1 MGCALRRS
9 EWGRWLIALG
19 VLLAAGTG
27 CASDARLGET
37 AIEPTPAA
45 VCLAVYVLYSPSCVQ
60 CRYIKPAAERLA
72 AELAGQV
79 SVSLVP
85 ADEALG
91 RTLRQRYAI
100 RCLPAV
106 QIVNA
111 SGSAAARAQCGFPT
125 YEGLL
130 RAVHEALRACGCSL
144 EKGEDTG

>member
-1 MGCALRRS
+1 MEPAFRRG
-9 EWGRWLIALG
+9 EGWRWLIALG
-19 VLLAAGTG
+19 VLLAAG

-45 VCLAVYVLYSPSCVQ
+45 ACLAVYVLYSPSCVQ

-72 AELAGQV
+72 AELTGEV

-85 ADEALG
+85 VDEALG
-91 RTLRQRYAI
+91 RALRQRYAI

-106 QIVNA
+106 QIVDA
-111 SGSAAARAQCGFPT
+111 SGNPAARAQCGFPS

-130 RAVHEALRACGCSL
+130 RDVHEALRACGCSP
-144 EKGEDTG
+144 EKGEDAG